1 MPADV
6 GPAVCL
12 YGPTASGKSQ
22 LAMAL
27 AERFDIEIVSVD
39 SAQVFRG
46 MDIGTAK
53 PSTAEQARVPHH
65 LIDILDPVAAYSAA
79 GFAAD
84 ALRVLAEIRAR
95 GRLPLLVG
103 GTMLY
108 FQALRSGLDALP
120 PADPAIREEL
130 ERDAARLGLAA
141 LHARLTTLDP
151 ASAARIRPTDPQRIQ
166 RALEIIRVTGRPMSE
181 SLGARRPAPL
191 DALWISLFPQDRASL
206 HRAIAERF
214 DAILAGGLVDE
225 LRTLRERYRLTPEL
239 PAMRAVG
246 YRQAW
251 RFLEGEIEAATLRET
266 GIAATRQLAK
276 RQLTWQRKLGGD
288 LVLDAPDARAA
299 DRTLR
304 AIDAF
309 LAGSA

>member
-1 MPADV
+1 MTAHV

-12 YGPTASGKSQ
+12 YGPTASGKSR

-27 AERFDIEIVSVD
+27 AERFEIEIVSVD

-46 MDIGTAK
+46 MDVGTAK
-53 PSTAEQARVPHH
+53 PAPAEQERVRHH
-65 LIDILDPVAAYSAA
+65 LIDILEPVDAYSAA
-79 GFAAD
+79 QFAAD
-84 ALRVLAEIRAR
+84 ALRVLAEIRSR
-95 GRLPLLVG
+95 GRLPVLVG

-130 ERDAARLGLAA
+130 ERDAATLGLAA
-141 LHARLTTLDP
+141 LHARLAALDP
-151 ASAARIRPTDPQRIQ
+151 ASAERIRPTDPQRIQ
-166 RALEIIRVTGRPMSE
+166 RALEIIRVTGRPMSD
-181 SLGARRPAPL
+181 SIGARRPAPL
-191 DALWISLFPQDRASL
+191 DALWVSLFPQNRARL

-214 DAILAGGLVDE
+214 DVILANGLVDE
-225 LRTLRERYRLTPEL
+225 LRSLRLRHPLRPEL

-251 RFLEGEIEAATLRET
+251 QFLDGDIDAADLRET

-288 LVLDAPDARAA
+288 LVLDSFDPRAFDHA
-299 DRTLR
+299 AG
-304 AIDAF
+304 AIEAF
-309 LAGSA
+309 LARPS